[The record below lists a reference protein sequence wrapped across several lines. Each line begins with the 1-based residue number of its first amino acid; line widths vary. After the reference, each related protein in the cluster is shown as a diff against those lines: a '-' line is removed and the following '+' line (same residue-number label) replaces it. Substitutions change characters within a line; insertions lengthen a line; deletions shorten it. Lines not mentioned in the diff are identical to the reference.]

1 MNDSIE
7 EARRRHEAGDDLGA
21 VAVLTQAIA
30 RDGGL
35 KEAYLWRA
43 RVFQSMGCLK
53 EAEEDIDRL
62 LPEGEHSEAPDEV
75 WMCKAALRLGRG
87 DGEGAIAYYTRAKA
101 QNPQLGNAY
110 VGLSMAYS
118 LARRLDLALATMD
131 EALGRLPEFGN
142 GYKERGRIKLLLHD
156 QAGAADDLKKALE
169 VSPEAARELE
179 GRFTNLHVPGEAG

>member
-1 MNDSIE
+1 
-7 EARRRHEAGDDLGA
+7 
-21 VAVLTQAIA
+21 
-30 RDGGL
+30 
-35 KEAYLWRA
+35 
-43 RVFQSMGCLK
+43 
-53 EAEEDIDRL
+53 
-62 LPEGEHSEAPDEV
+62 
-75 WMCKAALRLGRG
+75 MCKAALRLGRG